1 MRDGRRIA
9 VNTGTAI
16 ESDAIK
22 FQADYIR
29 KLKSPRRKKSVTTLA
44 DVLSP
49 FCDPET
55 NPRRLESSVTG
66 RLYGLRHAQNVA
78 LYTRRV
84 GDLINVHM
92 PAVLRRPVK
101 SIDRKTCKDIMF
113 LILDKKGRTDDA
125 QQEFK
130 ALKGA
135 LAYAYDEGLVP
146 TNPAAGLPDIKV
158 ERKGPGAM
166 ALDPHDIAMIMHADI
181 FPSGWSR
188 NLFRLFAST
197 GMRRGE
203 LLALDWSQIVVEDG
217 IAVIRIDR
225 GVKDA
230 SFRLVGKPK
239 WDKIRVIPMSEIA
252 KDALDEQRKLTGG
265 KGLVFPGVT
274 PKVFQETMD
283 TIKIGAMALPGLVCK
298 EAVAQ
303 LTAHKLRHS
312 LNTNLMLAGVNPLL
326 VRTYLS
332 WEHQGA
338 NAVQAGYTHVYARN
352 LLPVARVIDDMYSL
366 DVVAKAIGFPA
377 GN

>member
-1 MRDGRRIA
+1 MA
-9 VNTGTAI
+9 VNTGSAI
-16 ESDAIK
+16 EAEALK
-22 FQADYIR
+22 FESDYIR
-29 KLKSPRRKKSVTTLA
+29 KLKSPRRKRSVTTLA

-84 GDLINVHM
+84 GDLINEHM

-130 ALKGA
+130 ALKGT

-166 ALDPHDIAMIMHADI
+166 ALDPHDIALIMHADI
-181 FPSGWSR
+181 FPSAWSR
-188 NLFRLFAST
+188 NMFRLFAST

-203 LLALDWSQIVVEDG
+203 LLALDWSQVVVEDG

-252 KDALDEQRKLTGG
+252 RDALDEQRKLTGG

-283 TIKIGAMALPGLVCK
+283 AIRLGAMALPGLVCR
-298 EAVAQ
+298 EAVVQ
-303 LTAHKLRHS
+303 MTAHKLRHS